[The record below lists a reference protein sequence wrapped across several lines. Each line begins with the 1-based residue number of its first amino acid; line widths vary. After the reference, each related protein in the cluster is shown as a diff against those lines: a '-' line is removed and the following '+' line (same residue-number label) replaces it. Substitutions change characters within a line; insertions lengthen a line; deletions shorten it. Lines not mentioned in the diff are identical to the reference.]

1 MKAQLNA
8 ADSWSATMHHRA
20 FARVTPKG
28 THFLMKS
35 QEITK
40 RWVDFFVS
48 KGHTAVPSASLVS
61 NDPSLLFT
69 VAGMVP
75 FIPYLTAQETPPYSR
90 ATSVQKCIRTGD
102 IEEVGKTARH
112 GTFFQMCGNF
122 SFGDYFK
129 EDAIKFAYELLTS
142 PVEDGGYGLPEEKL
156 WVTVY
161 EDDDEARD
169 LWLQHTAIPAERIQ
183 RMGKSDNY
191 WSTGQPGPAGPC
203 SEIYYDRGP
212 AYGIEGGPEADDN
225 RYVEIWNLVF
235 MQYQIDNVKSKV
247 DFDIVGELPKKNI
260 DTGLGMERLAMILQ
274 GVENMYETDQVRPV
288 IDKASELSGK
298 EYTSAES
305 PEDPHHTDDVRMRVV
320 ADHVRSALMLIAD
333 GVTPSNEGR
342 GYVLRRLIRRAV
354 RSMRLL
360 GVEQACLPEL
370 LPASRDAM
378 KGVYPVVEL
387 EFDRISR
394 IAYAEERAFLR
405 TIASGTARLDE
416 AVVQAKSQGASLSGE
431 DAFALHDTY
440 GFPIDLT
447 LEMAEEAGVAV
458 DEKQFRTLMQEQ
470 RQRAQADAKA
480 KKGGHADVTV
490 FRDILADGET
500 VFTGYD
506 ELETESRVRALLS
519 GGARTGHASTGDEIE
534 LVLAETPFYAEAGGQ
549 AADTGL
555 ITGDGFVVE
564 VLDVQRPVKGLSV
577 HKALV
582 REGEISSDAIV
593 RAAVDAERRHA
604 GEQAHTATH
613 LVHAALHQILGKEA
627 TQRGSFNK
635 AGYLRF
641 DFAWGEQLSGATKS
655 EIEEVANLAIRN
667 NFEVKTSVMGLEQ
680 AKALGAMAL
689 FGENYG
695 SEVRVVEI
703 DGAWSRELCGGTHVG
718 STSRIGSLNLLGE
731 QSVGSGNRRV
741 EAFVGM
747 EAFRHFAAERA
758 LVTELS
764 EMFKVPSGQLSE
776 RIGATLSKLKAA
788 EKELD
793 RLRKEQLAAQAATLL
808 NSASDA
814 NGVRVIAHDAGT
826 VGGADDLRSLVL
838 DLRGRLGGAAATVAV
853 AGVANGRPVVLVA
866 TNDDARSAGVKAG
879 ALVRTAA
886 GILGG
891 GGGGKDDIAQGG
903 GTDAAKIPAALTAIV
918 DAIRNR

>member
-1 MKAQLNA
+1 
-8 ADSWSATMHHRA
+8 
-20 FARVTPKG
+20 
-28 THFLMKS
+28 MKS

-40 RWVDFFVS
+40 RWIDFFVS

-61 NDPSLLFT
+61 SDPSLLFT

-75 FIPYLTAQETPPYSR
+75 FIPYLTAREEAPYKR

-129 EDAIKFAYELLTS
+129 EDAIKFAWELLTTS
-142 PVEDGGYGLPEEKL
+142 VDDGGYGLPPEKL

-161 EDDDEARD
+161 EEDDEAEQ
-169 LWLQHTAIPAERIQ
+169 LWLKNTGMPAERIQ
-183 RMGKSDNY
+183 RMGKADNY

-212 AYGIEGGPEADDN
+212 SYGVEGGPIADEN

-235 MQYQIDNVKSKV
+235 MQYQIDNVRSKV
-247 DFDIVGELPKKNI
+247 DFDITGELPKKNI

-274 GVENMYETDQVRPV
+274 DVENMYETDQVRPV
-288 IDKASELSGK
+288 IDRAAELSGK

-305 PEDPHHTDDVRMRVV
+305 ADDPHHTDDVRMRVV
-320 ADHVRSALMLIAD
+320 ADHIRSALMLIAD

-360 GVEQACLPEL
+360 GVEKACLPDL

-378 KGVYPVVEL
+378 KGVYPVVETD
-387 EFDRISR
+387 FDRISR
-394 IAYAEERAFLR
+394 IAYAEEKAFLR
-405 TIASGTARLDE
+405 TIASGTARLED
-416 AVVQAKSQGASLSGE
+416 AVKDSKAAGQPLSGA

-447 LEMAEEAGVAV
+447 LEMAEEAGLKV
-458 DEKQFRTLMQEQ
+458 DEPEFRKLMLEQ
-470 RQRAQADAKA
+470 RQRAQADAKG
-480 KKGGHADVTV
+480 KKGSHADLSA
-490 FRDILADGET
+490 FQELLAEGET
-500 VFTGYD
+500 VFTGYT
-506 ELETESRVRALLS
+506 ELAGESKVRGILS
-519 GGARTGHASTGDEIE
+519 GGRKVSQASTGDEIE

-564 VLDVQRPVKGLSV
+564 VLDVQRPIKGLSV
-577 HKALV
+577 HKAVV
-582 REGEISSDAIV
+582 REGEIGADSLV
-593 RAAVDAERRHA
+593 QAAVDRERRHSA
-604 GEQAHTATH
+604 EQAHTGTH
-613 LVHAALHQILGKEA
+613 IVHAALHQILGPEA
-627 TQRGSFNK
+627 LQRGSYNK

-641 DFAWGEQLSGATKS
+641 DFAWGEGLSAATRS
-655 EIEEVANLAIRN
+655 EIEEVSNLAIRN
-667 NFEVKTSVMGLEQ
+667 NFQVETKVMPLAE

-695 SEVRVVEI
+695 NEVRVVEI
-703 DGAWSRELCGGTHVG
+703 DGAWSRELCGGTHVAN
-718 STSRIGSLNLLGE
+718 TSLIGSLSLLGD

-747 EAFRHFAAERA
+747 EAFRHLAAERA
-758 LVTELS
+758 LVTELT
-764 EMFKVPSGQLSE
+764 EMLKVPSGLLAD
-776 RIGATLSKLKAA
+776 RIATTLTKLKTV
-788 EKELD
+788 EKELE
-793 RLRKEQLAAQAATLL
+793 RLRKEQLTAAAAQLVGTATDAA
-808 NSASDA
+808 
-814 NGVRVIAHDAGT
+814 GVKVIAHDAGQ
-826 VGGADDLRSLVL
+826 VSGADDLRGLAL
-838 DLRGRLGGAAATVAV
+838 DLRSRLGSEAAAVAV
-853 AGVANGRPVVLVA
+853 AGVSNDRPVILVA
-866 TNDDARSAGVKAG
+866 TNEAARTAGVKAG
-879 ALVRTAA
+879 ALVRLAA

-891 GGGGKDDIAQGG
+891 GGGGKDDVAQGG
-903 GTDAAKIPAALTAIV
+903 GTDASKVPAALAAVV
-918 DAIRNR
+918 DAITRR

>member
-1 MKAQLNA
+1 
-8 ADSWSATMHHRA
+8 
-20 FARVTPKG
+20 
-28 THFLMKS
+28 MKS

-40 RWVDFFVS
+40 RWIDFFVS
-48 KGHTAVPSASLVS
+48 KGHTPVPSASLVS
-61 NDPSLLFT
+61 SDPSLLFT

-75 FIPYLTAQETPPYSR
+75 FIPYLTAREEAPYKR

-129 EDAIKFAYELLTS
+129 EDAIKFAWELLTTS
-142 PVEDGGYGLPEEKL
+142 VDDGGYGLPPELL

-161 EDDDEARD
+161 EEDDEAEQ
-169 LWLQHTAIPAERIQ
+169 LWLNNTGMPAERIQ
-183 RMGKSDNY
+183 RMGKADNY

-203 SEIYYDRGP
+203 SEIYFDRGP
-212 AYGIEGGPEADDN
+212 AYGVEGGPIADEN

-235 MQYQIDNVKSKV
+235 MQYQIDNVRSKV

-288 IDKASELSGK
+288 IDRAAALSGR

-305 PEDPHHTDDVRMRVV
+305 ADDPHHTDDVRMRVV
-320 ADHVRSALMLIAD
+320 ADHIRSALMLIAD

-360 GVEQACLPEL
+360 GVDKACLPEL

-378 KGVYPVVEL
+378 KGVYPIVETDF
-387 EFDRISR
+387 ERISR

-405 TIASGTARLDE
+405 TIASGTARLED
-416 AVVQAKSQGASLSGE
+416 AVQESKAAGRPLSGA

-447 LEMAEEAGVAV
+447 LEMAEEAGLKV
-458 DEKQFRTLMQEQ
+458 DEPEFRKLMLEQ
-470 RQRAQADAKA
+470 RQRAQADAKG
-480 KKGGHADVTV
+480 KKGSHADLSA
-490 FRDILADGET
+490 FQELLSAGET
-500 VFTGYD
+500 VFTGYT
-506 ELETESRVRALLS
+506 ELNGESKVRGILS
-519 GGARTGHASTGDEIE
+519 GGQRVAQAATGDEIE

-564 VLDVQRPVKGLSV
+564 VLDVQRPIKGLSV
-577 HKALV
+577 HKAIV
-582 REGEISSDAIV
+582 REGEIGADSLV
-593 RAAVDAERRHA
+593 QAAVDRERRHA
-604 GEQAHTATH
+604 AEQAHTGTH
-613 LVHAALHQILGKEA
+613 IVHAALHQILGPEA
-627 TQRGSFNK
+627 LQRGSFNK

-641 DFAWGEQLSGATKS
+641 DFSWGEGLSAATRS
-655 EIEEVANLAIRN
+655 EIEEVSNLAIRN
-667 NFEVKTSVMGLEQ
+667 NYRVETKVMGLAE

-695 SEVRVVEI
+695 NEVRVVEI
-703 DGAWSRELCGGTHVG
+703 DGAWSRELCGGTHVEN
-718 STSRIGSLNLLGE
+718 TSLIGSLSLLGE

-747 EAFRHFAAERA
+747 DAFRHLAAERA
-758 LVTELS
+758 LVTELT
-764 EMFKVPSGQLSE
+764 EMLKVPSGLLAD
-776 RIGATLSKLKAA
+776 RIATTLTKLKTA
-788 EKELD
+788 EKELE
-793 RLRKEQLAAQAATLL
+793 RLRKEQLTAAAAQLVGTAKDAA
-808 NSASDA
+808 
-814 NGVRVIAHDAGT
+814 GVKVIAHDAGL
-826 VGGADDLRSLVL
+826 VSGADDLRGLAL
-838 DLRGRLGGAAATVAV
+838 DLRTRLGSEPAAVAV
-853 AGVANGRPVVLVA
+853 AGVSNERPVILIA
-866 TNDDARSAGVKAG
+866 TNEAARAAGVKAG
-879 ALVRTAA
+879 TLVRLAA

-891 GGGGKDDIAQGG
+891 GGGGKDDVAQGG
-903 GTDAAKIPAALTAIV
+903 GTDAAKVGAALAAVV
-918 DAIRNR
+918 DAITRR